1 MSSFSDN
8 LESGD
13 HDVAAGD
20 QAFALLVQRVGCPI
34 RDTVPPHVTVA
45 SADAIRHFARAY
57 GDGNPLYSDPVY
69 ATESTRKGL
78 CAPPLFGLATGT
90 PRPSAD
96 PEDVVD
102 MDQVP
107 GGKAQTILL
116 DRWALTRPIWEGTR
130 LDRDKVLLDAAVE
143 SDSGGPTC
151 VVTERTVYSADDV
164 VYAVRDRS
172 RRFRLGP
179 VAKPAVVPV
188 QRTQYSPEYLAEIER
203 AYDTESRR
211 GAEPLHIEDVS
222 VGDHL
227 GPLVKGPLTV
237 TDLVEYRSG
246 VGPGPLGGEAL
257 ALAHANRRQRP
268 ELYASDAW
276 GVPDIIE
283 RRHWD
288 EKFAESLGLLSATDY
303 SHTRMTWFSHLV
315 TNWMGDGGWL
325 RELSGVT
332 NLGTNYVGDTHWLEG
347 EVVAIS
353 DRGPIGEAELALSG
367 RNQRSELTCRANAVV
382 VLPKRPAT
390 SVTEQDLEAFP
401 GHAGVVV

>member
-1 MSSFSDN
+1 MSSVSDN

-13 HDVAAGD
+13 QDLASGQ
-20 QAFALLVQRVGCPI
+20 QAFSLLVPRVGCPI

-45 SADAIRHFARAY
+45 SVDAIRHFARAY

-69 ATESTRKGL
+69 AMASTREGL

-107 GGKAQTILL
+107 GGRSQTILL

-130 LDRDKVLLDAAVE
+130 LNRDKVLLDAALE
-143 SDSGGPTC
+143 SGAGVPTC

-179 VAKPAVVPV
+179 VAKPAVIPV

-203 AYDTESRR
+203 AYDTASRR
-211 GAEPLHIEDVS
+211 GADPLHMEDIS

-257 ALAHANRRQRP
+257 ALAYANRQQRP
-268 ELYASDAW
+268 ELYSSDAW
-276 GVPDIIE
+276 GVPDIVE

-288 EKFAESLGLLSATDY
+288 ETFAESLGLLSATDY

-332 NLGTNYVGDTHWLEG
+332 NLGMNYVGDTHWLEG
-347 EVVAIS
+347 DVVAIS
-353 DRGPIGEAELALSG
+353 DRGRIGEVELALSG
-367 RNQRSELTCRANAVV
+367 RNQRSELTCRADAVV

-390 SVTEQDLEAFP
+390 SVTEQDLAALP
-401 GHAGVVV
+401 DDAGVVV